1 MRAAGLTRA
10 AAAFLLAASAVGQ
23 QEPKAPASPE
33 QPGWEFSAS
42 AYAYFVPHER
52 DYALPT
58 VTADRDWL
66 HLEARYNYEG
76 LNTGSAWFGATFNWG
91 KTLTLEL
98 TPMVGGVFGHTNGVA
113 PGYHLTLGYKRFEL
127 YSEGEYLFDTDHSA
141 DSFFYNWSEL
151 TYAPVEW
158 LRAGLVVQR
167 TRAYQTPL
175 DIQRGLLV
183 GASLKSW
190 KFTLY
195 LFNLGWTDP
204 TTVFSISLEF

>member
-1 MRAAGLTRA
+1 MRAAGLARA

-151 TYAPVEW
+151 TLAPADWFRFGMVT
-158 LRAGLVVQR
+158 QR
-167 TRAYQTPL
+167 TRVYQS
-175 DIQRGLLV
+175 DREIQRGV
-183 GASLKSW
+183 IAGVS
-190 KFTLY
+190 
-195 LFNLGWTDP
+195 FNHVNVSGY
-204 TTVFSISLEF
+204 VFNPDEDTRFVLAVELTF